1 MSTFKRL
8 TSIWDNVK
16 EIELRPI
23 AEEALQEVYISIVGQ
38 PGSGRH
44 TLAQQMRTDP
54 QRPSVFLQS
63 PLLIA
68 DLEDIGQAARA
79 HLIILILDAS
89 TSNTQAEWEL
99 ARRWTDAGKK
109 VLVIFN
115 KLDLVGSNPL
125 PGQDKYW
132 GSLNL
137 ISGSVTNTRFLQREF
152 LPLVLRLLPDM
163 HMPLGRRFPFFRV
176 PIAHQLIND
185 TSFSNGAYA
194 FSTGLAETVPVLDVP
209 LNVADIFILTKGQAF
224 LVYRLGLLLGFST
237 RWQDY
242 VTEFGS
248 VIGTGF
254 LWRQI
259 ARQLVGLIPVW
270 GIAPKVAV
278 SYAGTYVVGHTVL
291 QWYLTG
297 RHIGKEQI
305 NALYGEAFKLGRLA
319 AQGFIARLPKP
330 KLQWRKQKAL
340 PPPVKIMNCPEC
352 GKPNAADANF
362 CQYCGRSLA
371 GPLVI
376 DAVEGS
382 APPPPPDTST

>member
-132 GSLNL
+132 GSLNQQQYWEVICYLL
-137 ISGSVTNTRFLQREF
+137 IQDGFASSGVVFDTNNLSQI
-152 LPLVLRLLPDM
+152 LL
-163 HMPLGRRFPFFRV
+163 
-176 PIAHQLIND
+176 N
-185 TSFSNGAYA
+185 
-194 FSTGLAETVPVLDVP
+194 
-209 LNVADIFILTKGQAF
+209 
-224 LVYRLGLLLGFST
+224 
-237 RWQDY
+237 
-242 VTEFGS
+242 
-248 VIGTGF
+248 
-254 LWRQI
+254 
-259 ARQLVGLIPVW
+259 
-270 GIAPKVAV
+270 
-278 SYAGTYVVGHTVL
+278 
-291 QWYLTG
+291 
-297 RHIGKEQI
+297 
-305 NALYGEAFKLGRLA
+305 
-319 AQGFIARLPKP
+319 
-330 KLQWRKQKAL
+330 
-340 PPPVKIMNCPEC
+340 
-352 GKPNAADANF
+352 
-362 CQYCGRSLA
+362 
-371 GPLVI
+371 
-376 DAVEGS
+376 
-382 APPPPPDTST
+382 